1 MIEKSD
7 RKIWLHN
14 GHGHIACSIWV
25 SALTYARPKGL
36 KLLVVR
42 LLWGVVRMD
51 KKKFLTWMTLGA
63 SVMALAIFRKMM
75 RYPGDE
81 YDQGKERP
89 YRPAP

>member
-1 MIEKSD
+1 VIEKSD

-42 LLWGVVRMD
+42 LLWGVVQMD
-51 KKKFLTWMTLGA
+51 KKKFLIWMTLGA

-81 YDQGKERP
+81 YDRGKERP

>member
-1 MIEKSD
+1 MKDIRAQDLASQRPWPYSLQHTGFSLD
-7 RKIWLHN
+7 R
-14 GHGHIACSIWV
+14 CQ
-25 SALTYARPKGL
+25 TERL

-63 SVMALAIFRKMM
+63 SVMALTIFRKMM

>member
-1 MIEKSD
+1 
-7 RKIWLHN
+7 
-14 GHGHIACSIWV
+14 
-25 SALTYARPKGL
+25 
-36 KLLVVR
+36 
-42 LLWGVVRMD
+42 MD

-89 YRPAP
+89 YRPVSIVLSMLPLFGTHWQEFALATHRWTALVFAVVVLVHTYLAVRTRIVQ

>member
-1 MIEKSD
+1 M
-7 RKIWLHN
+7 
-14 GHGHIACSIWV
+14 
-25 SALTYARPKGL
+25 
-36 KLLVVR
+36 VR